1 MESMKTNPARVHV
14 KARSVAEF
22 LANGGKVTRLPSA
35 DEAAV
40 TLAHLA
46 DDCLPEVARTAM
58 ETVKL
63 AADAKWKETKASL
76 AALDRTRRER
86 EYFRQSRE
94 EGLDMD
100 HALLER

>member
-1 MESMKTNPARVHV
+1 MKTNPARTHL
-14 KARSVAEF
+14 KATTVAEF

-46 DDCLPEVARTAM
+46 DDCMPELRRTTM

-63 AADAKWKETKASL
+63 AADAKWKETKSSL

-86 EYFRQSRE
+86 EYFRQARE
-94 EGLDMD
+94 DGLDMD
-100 HALLER
+100 HALLAR